1 MPFAVTGSNNFSIR
15 SRIQAPA
22 ALNSRLLLPLRRASA
37 TTRSVRA
44 ATMLA
49 ATEELK
55 AMMEAPK
62 DRRVGA
68 KRPARAP

>member
-1 MPFAVTGSNNFSIR
+1 MPFAVTGSSNFSIR

-55 AMMEAPK
+55 AMME
-62 DRRVGA
+62 GA
-68 KRPARAP
+68 ERQAGGR